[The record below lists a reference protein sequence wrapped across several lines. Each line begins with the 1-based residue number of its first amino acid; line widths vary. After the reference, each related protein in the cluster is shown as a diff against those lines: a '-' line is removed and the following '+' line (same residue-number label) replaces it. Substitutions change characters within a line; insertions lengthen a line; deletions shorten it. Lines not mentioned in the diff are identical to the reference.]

1 MTIEEIQT
9 WIDQNPTLS
18 PWVIGAALV
27 ILSVVVFL
35 IARYFIARGLVHL
48 SKRTETKY
56 DDIIVDEL
64 RPFRFAWIAP
74 LLVVYF
80 LAGSLPEGTEII
92 RHITLFLI
100 LWLVV
105 ITADS
110 LLNAV
115 NAIYESSDYYRGE
128 SIQGYLDLG
137 KVLLIVTALILSVSL
152 FTGRSPLVLLSGLGV
167 MMALLVLIFRDTILS
182 FVASIQIN
190 SGDLL
195 REGDWIEMPSFEADG
210 SVVNISL
217 HSVKVQNWDKTI
229 TVIPTYKFMDT
240 PYKNW
245 RGMEESGG
253 RRIKRAVHID
263 LNSVRFCAR
272 EMLEKLVRIE
282 LIKDYVEAHLA
293 NSGAL
298 DPEAGPSTDS
308 PFDRPQVTNVEVFQ
322 AYVHNYLKNRA
333 DLHQEGLTMLV
344 RQLGPGPNG
353 LPLEIYA
360 FSRTIKWAEYEAIQA
375 EIIDHM
381 VAAMPLFS
389 LRVFQ
394 QPTGADLQA
403 LAGVVEW

>member
-344 RQLGPGPNG
+344 RQLAPGPNG